1 MTLPTVG
8 TWASD
13 RATETWLK
21 ATPAQATDV
30 MRAFFHFDRTIARPL
45 LISAAWRQ
53 NISYPKV
60 HLIWIYRLRRACA

>member
-8 TWASD
+8 TGSPD

-30 MRAFFHFDRTIARPL
+30 MRAFFHFDRTIARFSFVTRP
-45 LISAAWRQ
+45 ARRQ
-53 NISYPKV
+53 HIPCEKP
-60 HLIWIYRLRRACA
+60 I